1 MINNNISFWKRMSA
15 FVLSA
20 LITATC
26 IGCSPKVNPSSS
38 DTASGAVSGT
48 DVDSNSDSTE
58 STDDTSSDAGESAA
72 DSSNDDS
79 GSTGNTSTASK
90 NNGGTATTSKNNSN
104 GGSSTFKEPIYDLKG
119 RTITIAWENA
129 VPKASENNIFNESIK
144 LTEEKYNCKF
154 KFVQKSDYQ
163 GLYQTLINDHASGT
177 STYDVIALR
186 GYDVYPNAANSGAV
200 LELSK
205 YYDFDNDPSW
215 NTGIFKT
222 VGKFKNKQ
230 YGMPYSPNE
239 MGHGIWYNRALF
251 RKYNVTD
258 PWTYVNQD
266 KWNWDTFRAV
276 CKQLT
281 NDTNGDG
288 KPDDWAYT
296 SEDPWLAFVS
306 TNNASLLTTT
316 ASGAPKFSLNSANAL
331 NAIDFVKKLHAD
343 NTVPDGKELGAITS
357 SPFNAM
363 TTGHVAMFNYHAR
376 YGAVLLNYGI
386 ASSDIGWVY
395 LPKGPAAKSYTT
407 STGTMPEMSV
417 IPTAAKSPKELVAA
431 VQDLAAYWDT
441 SRKVQR
447 KVTDKTDELYT
458 ALKTSLDSNAK
469 KVLYY
474 QAENS
479 VFNYAASYNVGTILQ
494 NELWPA
500 ILGGKSAKQAVDT
513 YASKIQKQIT
523 SVYNGTL
530 VN

>member
-1 MINNNISFWKRMSA
+1 MINISFWKRMSA
-15 FVLSA
+15 LVMAA
-20 LITATC
+20 LITVAC
-26 IGCSPKVNPSSS
+26 IGCSPKVNPSSDTTSEAAS
-38 DTASGAVSGT
+38 DADA
-48 DVDSNSDSTE
+48 DSNTDGTE
-58 STDDTSSDAGESAA
+58 STDASVSDVNGSAA
-72 DSSNDDS
+72 DSSTEDPEN
-79 GSTGNTSTASK
+79 TGNTSTASK
-90 NNGGTATTSKNNSN
+90 NNGGTTTTSKNNSN
-104 GGSSTFKEPIYDLKG
+104 NGGSASFKEPIYDLKG
-119 RTITIAWENA
+119 RTITIGWENA
-129 VPKASENNIFNESIK
+129 VPKASEKNIFNESVK
-144 LTEEKYNCKF
+144 LTEKKYNCKF

-177 STYDVIALR
+177 ATYDVVDLR

-200 LELSK
+200 LDLSQ
-205 YYDFDNDPSW
+205 YYDFENDPTW
-215 NTGIFKT
+215 NTGVFKT
-222 VGKFKNKQ
+222 LGVFKNKR
-230 YGMPYSPNE
+230 YGLPYCPNE

-258 PWTYVNQD
+258 PWTYVEQD

-281 NDTNGDG
+281 HDTNGDG

-296 SEDPWLAFVS
+296 SEDPWLTFIS

-395 LPKGPAAKSYTT
+395 MPKGPAATSYTT
-407 STGTMPEMSV
+407 STNTKPNMFL
-417 IPTAAKSPKELVAA
+417 IPTAAKSPKELIAA

-441 SRKVQR
+441 SREIQR
-447 KVTDKTDELYT
+447 KVTDKTDELYD
-458 ALKTSLDSNAK
+458 ALKSSLDSNAK

-474 QAENS
+474 QAEHP
-479 VFNYAASYNVGTILQ
+479 VFNDANSYNIGTILQ
-494 NELWPA
+494 NELWPS

-513 YASKIQKQIT
+513 YASKIQAQIT
-523 SVYNGTL
+523 AAYNGTL
-530 VN
+530 VS